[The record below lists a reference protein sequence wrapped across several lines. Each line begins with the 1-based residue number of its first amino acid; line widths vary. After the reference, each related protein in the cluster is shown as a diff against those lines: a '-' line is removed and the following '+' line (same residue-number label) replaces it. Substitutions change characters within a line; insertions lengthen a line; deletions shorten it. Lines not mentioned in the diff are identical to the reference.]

1 MTSGSDLVR
10 APIVIVTSFMGDVK
24 RSGGVAKHTELLKAG
39 FERNGYEVKVINR
52 SSLGLPVACILSA
65 PKIFNW
71 FSPGLGT
78 ALWSGIARFMQ
89 RLLVW
94 LCHRGPAYWIFED
107 AYGFLPEKQPHVLF
121 VHSLESEV
129 KRTLYG
135 EKGISGWVSR
145 FLRAR
150 ELEALRS
157 TSHAV
162 TVSSQYS
169 ALIRKEMSLDL
180 PVILNVVDFDF
191 EVKNRPAASVRLELM
206 AVGVLDQRKNFS
218 FLVGVLEELTA
229 RGIDANL
236 NIVGDGP
243 LRSQIKSE
251 ISARGLQGRVNLAGF
266 MNPEAY
272 YRKAQ
277 FLLHPSKH
285 ETFGIVLLEAR
296 KYGLVTLVSDC
307 IHVPDELCDHR
318 LSLRRSLWVDCL
330 QYYFDN
336 PDQISSKGL
345 LGHLR
350 ARESY
355 SIESMTESVLSLL
368 KDNRPAR

>member
-1 MTSGSDLVR
+1 
-10 APIVIVTSFMGDVK
+10 MGDIK
-24 RSGGVAKHTELLKAG
+24 RSGGVAKHTELLAAG
-39 FERNGYEVKVINR
+39 FTHAGYKVKVINR
-52 SSLGLPVACILSA
+52 SSLGFPAACILSA
-65 PKIFNW
+65 PKILNW

-78 ALWSGIARFMQ
+78 ALWAGIARPMQ
-89 RLLVW
+89 RLLVR
-94 LCHRGPAYWIFED
+94 LCHRGPALWVFED
-107 AYGFLPEKQPHVLF
+107 VYGFLPEKKPHVLF

-135 EKGISGWVSR
+135 AEGLKGWVFR

-150 ELEALRS
+150 ELEALHS

-180 PVILNVVDFDF
+180 PVILNALDFDF
-191 EVKNRPAASVRLELM
+191 EVMNRLAASDRLELM

-229 RGIDANL
+229 RGIEANL

-243 LRSQIKSE
+243 LRSQIKNE
-251 ISARGLQGRVNLAGF
+251 ISASGLQDRINLAGF

-272 YRKAQ
+272 YRKAH

-307 IHVPDELCDHR
+307 IYVPDELCDHR
-318 LSLRRSLWVDCL
+318 LPLRQALWVDCL
-330 QYYFDN
+330 QYYFDK

-345 LGHLR
+345 LGHNL

-355 SIESMTESVLSLL
+355 SIKSMTDSVLGLL
-368 KDNRPAR
+368 NENKPGKK